1 MADIDGRKVAIDAL
15 AGRWLLDR
23 HPALPVGSAV
33 LVLPVLLVVLVA
45 PALPADRLV
54 ERGLRNERCLLIVD
68 LLTFLGLLFDA
79 PGCREVHPVLDFL
92 GGRWDRS
99 VLIEAPNDEPVGVLD
114 PVEWWIRWEGFG
126 EKRFRAL
133 AGPGCRPHPG
143 VELVG
148 L

>member
-1 MADIDGRKVAIDAL
+1 VADVDGRKVAIDAL

-33 LVLPVLLVVLVA
+33 LVLPVLLVVLVG

-68 LLTFLGLLFDA
+68 LLTFLGPLLDA

-92 GGRWDRS
+92 AGRWDRP

-126 EKRFRAL
+126 EKRLRAL
-133 AGPGCRPHPG
+133 PGPGCRPHPG